1 MPSTSDILNDISES
15 TISHLPSGRYVD
27 LPADELRSGEY
38 NDVCGCSDVLFE
50 NWQKEPLINGIRG
63 FSPPS
68 SLGNSSSA
76 SGTINLTVLPQRVS
90 VPPPPVVSGC
100 PSSFLPTARPDAPG
114 QVAEILPEGEPS
126 QAGSVGAAAP
136 SQQQRAAGSPDHD
149 SQIWYN
155 GEFISCAEYEKIR
168 AKKDQQKT
176 ALYPANVPNTIYD
189 VKTANTDRIFGSN
202 FLPTNSDC
210 GKIYRKVFCNTDRTH
225 KPANLHVYCNDPLCP
240 ICYKKPCSKI
250 ANRVSERV
258 MGFKSVYP
266 AKKVCSL
273 IFWGKKGTIYK
284 NSKEAFDD
292 AKRQLKDMGAEA
304 GAIIYHPYRIR
315 KEIQPKLRRIQKQL
329 KLLEKPTK
337 GFWEMAHDDALGLGA
352 LENYYVKGCH
362 FHAQAAGYLENS
374 KDYSDRTG
382 CGYKKRGYLE
392 NQEAIQKNAYYLAT
406 HSVYE
411 SGKDSVQY
419 YGLMSKYNLRRD
431 QTDEYFDNV
440 KCDICGST
448 LADYDYNADTKELS
462 KLPFHSVLT
471 RKIKVYKYWIRGHR
485 PPSGKFLSASAH
497 KKKLRQIIDEARAI
511 QNQNLKGWDLS

>member
-1 MPSTSDILNDISES
+1 MPSTSDILNDIVNSN
-15 TISHLPSGRYVD
+15 TLTLPSGRYVD

-38 NDVCGCSDVLFE
+38 NDVCGHSDVLFE
-50 NWQKEPLINGIRG
+50 NWQKSHINGLRID
-63 FSPPS
+63 PH
-68 SLGNSSSA
+68 A
-76 SGTINLTVLPQRVS
+76 VS
-90 VPPPPVVSGC
+90 VGYDRIDPGHDNPAGVPLNGEGDPRVVSVGC
-100 PSSFLPTARPDAPG
+100 PESFLPATRPDAAG
-114 QVAEILPEGEPS
+114 QVAETLTDAEPS
-126 QAGSVGAAAP
+126 RIWQNDGS
-136 SQQQRAAGSPDHD
+136 
-149 SQIWYN
+149 Y
-155 GEFISCAEYEKIR
+155 ISGAEYEKIR

-225 KPANLHVYCNDPLCP
+225 KPANLHIYCNDPLCP

-266 AKKVCSL
+266 GKKIFSL

-284 NSKEAFDD
+284 NSKEAFTD
-292 AKRQLKDMGAEA
+292 AKRMLKDMGAEA

-337 GFWEMAHDDALGLGA
+337 GFWEMAHDDALGIGA
-352 LENYYVKGCH
+352 LENYYVNGCH

-419 YGLMSKYNLRRD
+419 FGLMSKYNLRRD

-485 PPSGKFLSASAH
+485 PPEPPSEKFLSASAH
-497 KKKLRQIIDEARAI
+497 KKKLRQTIDEARAI

>member
-1 MPSTSDILNDISES
+1 
-15 TISHLPSGRYVD
+15 
-27 LPADELRSGEY
+27 
-38 NDVCGCSDVLFE
+38 
-50 NWQKEPLINGIRG
+50 
-63 FSPPS
+63 
-68 SLGNSSSA
+68 
-76 SGTINLTVLPQRVS
+76 
-90 VPPPPVVSGC
+90 
-100 PSSFLPTARPDAPG
+100 
-114 QVAEILPEGEPS
+114 
-126 QAGSVGAAAP
+126 
-136 SQQQRAAGSPDHD
+136 
-149 SQIWYN
+149 
-155 GEFISCAEYEKIR
+155 
-168 AKKDQQKT
+168 
-176 ALYPANVPNTIYD
+176 
-189 VKTANTDRIFGSN
+189 
-202 FLPTNSDC
+202 
-210 GKIYRKVFCNTDRTH
+210 
-225 KPANLHVYCNDPLCP
+225 
-240 ICYKKPCSKI
+240 
-250 ANRVSERV
+250 

-485 PPSGKFLSASAH
+485 PPSEKFLSVSAH
-497 KKKLRQIIDEARAI
+497 KKKLRQTIDEARAI
-511 QNQNLKGWDLS
+511 QNQNLKGWDLL

>member
-1 MPSTSDILNDISES
+1 
-15 TISHLPSGRYVD
+15 
-27 LPADELRSGEY
+27 
-38 NDVCGCSDVLFE
+38 
-50 NWQKEPLINGIRG
+50 
-63 FSPPS
+63 
-68 SLGNSSSA
+68 
-76 SGTINLTVLPQRVS
+76 
-90 VPPPPVVSGC
+90 
-100 PSSFLPTARPDAPG
+100 
-114 QVAEILPEGEPS
+114 
-126 QAGSVGAAAP
+126 
-136 SQQQRAAGSPDHD
+136 
-149 SQIWYN
+149 
-155 GEFISCAEYEKIR
+155 
-168 AKKDQQKT
+168 
-176 ALYPANVPNTIYD
+176 
-189 VKTANTDRIFGSN
+189 
-202 FLPTNSDC
+202 
-210 GKIYRKVFCNTDRTH
+210 
-225 KPANLHVYCNDPLCP
+225 
-240 ICYKKPCSKI
+240 
-250 ANRVSERV
+250 

-284 NSKEAFDD
+284 NSKEAFGD

-329 KLLEKPTK
+329 KLLGKPTK

-471 RKIKVYKYWIRGHR
+471 RKIKVYKYWIRGTL
-485 PPSGKFLSASAH
+485 PSGQPSEKFLSVSAH
-497 KKKLRQIIDEARAI
+497 KKKLRQTIDEARAI
-511 QNQNLKGWDLS
+511 QNQNLKGWDLL